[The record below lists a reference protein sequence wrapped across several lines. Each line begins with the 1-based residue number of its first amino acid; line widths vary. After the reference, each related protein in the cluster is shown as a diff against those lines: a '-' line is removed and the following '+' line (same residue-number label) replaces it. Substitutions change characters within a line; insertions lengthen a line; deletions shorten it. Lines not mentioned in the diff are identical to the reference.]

1 MTFQSLQ
8 SLTFR
13 KMLQRRFGKADALL
27 RGRGFFMRRKFKIA
41 VLAGVIAAAG
51 TIAFVPREVS
61 GNEGK
66 ASAPAAPQVPV
77 AEVVVRTIAPST
89 DFTGFLAAPKSVEL
103 RSRVGGAV
111 DAVSVPE
118 GSLVRKGQQLFQID
132 PRPFQVAL
140 DTATAQLR
148 QAEALAGQAQA
159 DFDRAHR
166 LVSTGAVSRKSYD
179 DAVSARNASQA
190 QVQVAKAA
198 IAAARL
204 DLSYARITAPI
215 SGRVDRV
222 RVTEGNLVSGGAAGA
237 ATLLTTIV
245 SIDPVHVYFDIDEAT
260 YLNAVRHARPDA
272 GGGKPA
278 LPVAVGL
285 TTDRGFPYSGTLDF
299 VANQIDRSTGTI
311 RARAVIPNPDG
322 QLAPGL
328 FARARLATGGER
340 PAILVDDQ
348 AVGTDQGKNY
358 VLVVGKDNLA
368 QYRAVEL
375 GQMEEGLRVINTGL
389 QDGDRIVIKGLVR
402 PGMAVTPRVVPM
414 QQAAASEA
422 RQ

>member
-1 MTFQSLQ
+1 
-8 SLTFR
+8 
-13 KMLQRRFGKADALL
+13 
-27 RGRGFFMRRKFKIA
+27 
-41 VLAGVIAAAG
+41 
-51 TIAFVPREVS
+51 
-61 GNEGK
+61 
-66 ASAPAAPQVPV
+66 
-77 AEVVVRTIAPST
+77 
-89 DFTGFLAAPKSVEL
+89 
-103 RSRVGGAV
+103 
-111 DAVSVPE
+111 
-118 GSLVRKGQQLFQID
+118 
-132 PRPFQVAL
+132 
-140 DTATAQLR
+140 
-148 QAEALAGQAQA
+148 
-159 DFDRAHR
+159 
-166 LVSTGAVSRKSYD
+166 
-179 DAVSARNASQA
+179 
-190 QVQVAKAA
+190 
-198 IAAARL
+198 
-204 DLSYARITAPI
+204 
-215 SGRVDRV
+215 
-222 RVTEGNLVSGGAAGA
+222 
-237 ATLLTTIV
+237 V

-375 GQMEEGLRVINTGL
+375 GQMEQGLRVINTGL
-389 QDGDRIVIKGLVR
+389 QGGDRIVIKGLVR

>member
-1 MTFQSLQ
+1 
-8 SLTFR
+8 
-13 KMLQRRFGKADALL
+13 
-27 RGRGFFMRRKFKIA
+27 MRRKFKIA

-77 AEVVVRTIAPST
+77 AEVIVRTIAPST

-222 RVTEGNLVSGGAAGA
+222 LVTEGNLVSGGAAGA

-278 LPVAVGL
+278 LSVAVGL

-389 QDGDRIVIKGLVR
+389 QGGDRIVIKGLVR